1 MAFAMAHMRD
11 IDHRQ
16 WIVRKHCNHRAGG
29 HGRQRLPGQHGGQ
42 GAFQSAEIQNL
53 VHPRILITTQSR
65 LKLSP
70 GESDLSLL
78 RAIRREYVYLTTIA
92 RTLWLLRLVKPDA
105 TRSIVD
111 IVEAQARKR
120 PGNVAILCADQ
131 AMSYAQMDARANRY
145 ANWALASGIGRGTP
159 VALLMENRPDYICAW
174 LGLFKVGAQVALINT
189 NLLGETLAH
198 SIAISGAKHAIV
210 GAELAVQFLAA
221 PFAETPVLWLEGEGC
236 NLTAALATASDTSP
250 GKQARAGV
258 TLRDRAFFIYTS
270 GTTGLP
276 KAANFSHMR
285 MLFMMSGF
293 VGGLRPRAS
302 DRIYDPL
309 PLYHSTGGVCAVGLA
324 FFSGGALILKRKFS
338 VHEFWA
344 DVHRYGAT
352 MFEYIGELCR
362 YLLNAPPSPLE
373 KGHKIRAITGNGL
386 RPEIWRE
393 FQSRFA
399 IPRIVEF
406 YGATE
411 SNVSMLNYD
420 GTVGAVGRVPD
431 YLEWLLPSR
440 VVRFDV
446 EKEMPVRGS
455 DGLCIECAPDEVGEA
470 VGGMSKRAG
479 REFEGY
485 TNKADSAKKMLRDV
499 FEKGDVWFRTGDLM
513 RRDEHGYFY
522 FVDRIGDTFRWKGE
536 NVSTGEVGAVLAAA
550 PGIREANV
558 YGVSVPGME
567 GRAGMAA
574 LVVDGDFNLDAMPG
588 WLKIR
593 LAHYAW
599 PVFLR
604 LSPQLDVTGTFKQ
617 RKVDLVR
624 EGFDPAAITD
634 PLYVFD
640 AVSGRYEKLTTER
653 HAEILAGRFRL

>member
-1 MAFAMAHMRD
+1 MA
-11 IDHRQ
+11 
-16 WIVRKHCNHRAGG
+16 
-29 HGRQRLPGQHGGQ
+29 
-42 GAFQSAEIQNL
+42 
-53 VHPRILITTQSR
+53 
-65 LKLSP
+65 
-70 GESDLSLL
+70 LSLT

-111 IVEAQARKR
+111 IVEAQSKKR
-120 PGNVAILCADQ
+120 PRSPAILHRDQ
-131 AMSYAQMDARANRY
+131 VMSYAELDARANRY
-145 ANWALASGIGRGTP
+145 ANWAKAQGIGRGHC

-174 LGLFKVGAQVALINT
+174 LGMFKVGAQVALMNT
-189 NLLGETLAH
+189 NLVGAALSH
-198 SIAISGAKHAIV
+198 SIAMSGARHAIV
-210 GAELAVQFLAA
+210 GAELAKAFQTA
-221 PFAETPVLWLEGEGC
+221 PFETAPKLWIMGEGG
-236 NLTAALATASDTSP
+236 NLDAAIAAAADCSP

-258 TLRDRAFFIYTS
+258 TLKDRAFLIYTS

-293 VGGLRPRAS
+293 VGALRPRAT
-302 DRIYDPL
+302 DRIYNPL

-324 FFSGGALILKRKFS
+324 FFAGGALILKRKFS
-338 VHEFWA
+338 VHEFWS
-344 DVHRYGAT
+344 DIHRHGAT

-373 KGHKIRAITGNGL
+373 RGHKIRAITGNGL
-386 RPEIWRE
+386 RPEIWRQ
-393 FQSRFA
+393 FQDRFA

-440 VVRFDV
+440 IIRLDMDGQ
-446 EKEMPVRGS
+446 MPVRGE
-455 DGLCIECAPDEVGEA
+455 DGLCIECTPDEAGEA
-470 VGGMSKRAG
+470 VGGLSARAG

-485 TNKADSAKKMLRDV
+485 TNKADSEKKMLRDV
-499 FEKGDVWFRTGDLM
+499 FKRGDVWFRTGDLM
-513 RRDEHGYFY
+513 RRDEHGYFF

-536 NVSTGEVGAVLAAA
+536 NVSTGEVGEVLAAA

-558 YGVSVPGME
+558 YGVSVPGAE

-574 LVVDGDFNLDAMPG
+574 LVVDGDFNIDALPA
-588 WLKIR
+588 WLKSR
-593 LAHYAW
+593 LASYAR

-604 LSPQLDVTGTFKQ
+604 LSPRIDVTGTFKQ

-624 EGFDPAAITD
+624 EGFDPSAISD

-640 AVSGRYEKLTTER
+640 AENGRYERLTAAR
-653 HAEILAGRFRL
+653 YADIVAGNTRF

>member
-1 MAFAMAHMRD
+1 
-11 IDHRQ
+11 
-16 WIVRKHCNHRAGG
+16 VRGSSFDREKC
-29 HGRQRLPGQHGGQ
+29 
-42 GAFQSAEIQNL
+42 
-53 VHPRILITTQSR
+53 
-65 LKLSP
+65 
-70 GESDLSLL
+70 DLSLIS
-78 RAIRREYVYLTTIA
+78 AIRREYVYLASIA
-92 RTLWLLRLVKPDA
+92 RTLWLLRLVKPNA

-111 IVEAQARKR
+111 IVEAQAKKR
-120 PGNVAILCADQ
+120 PRNIAILYHDQ
-131 AMSYAQMDARANRY
+131 AMSYAELDARANRY
-145 ANWALASGIGRGTP
+145 ANWALSAGIGRGTP

-189 NLLGETLAH
+189 NLLGEALAH
-198 SIAISGAKHAIV
+198 SIAISGTRHAIV

-221 PFAETPVLWLEGEGC
+221 PFAETPALWLEGDGC
-236 NLTAALATASDTSP
+236 NLTAALAAASDQP
-250 GKQARAGV
+250 PDKAARAGV
-258 TLRDRAFFIYTS
+258 TLRTRAFFIYTS

-293 VGGLRPRAS
+293 VGALRPRPS

-338 VHEFWA
+338 VHEFWD

-362 YLLNAPPSPLE
+362 YLLNAPPVALE
-373 KGHKIRAITGNGL
+373 HGHSIRAITGNGL
-386 RPEIWRE
+386 RPEIWRD
-393 FQSRFA
+393 FQARFA

-440 VVRFDV
+440 IVRFDV
-446 EKEMPVRGS
+446 EKEMPVRGP

-470 VGGMSKRAG
+470 VGGMSTRAG

-485 TNKADSAKKMLRDV
+485 TNRADSDKKMLRDV
-499 FEKGDVWFRTGDLM
+499 FRKGDTWFRTGDLM

-536 NVSTGEVGAVLAAA
+536 NVSTGEVGAALAAA

-574 LVVDGDFNLDAMPG
+574 LVVDGDFKLDALPG
-588 WLKIR
+588 WLKLR
-593 LAHYAW
+593 LAPYAR
-599 PVFLR
+599 PIFLR
-604 LSPQLDVTGTFKQ
+604 LSPQIDVTGTFKQ

-624 EGFDPAAITD
+624 EGFDPAAIAD
-634 PLYVFD
+634 PLYFFD
-640 AVSGRYEKLTTER
+640 AENGRYERLTAER
-653 HAEILAGRFRL
+653 HADILEGRVKL

>member
-1 MAFAMAHMRD
+1 MA
-11 IDHRQ
+11 
-16 WIVRKHCNHRAGG
+16 
-29 HGRQRLPGQHGGQ
+29 
-42 GAFQSAEIQNL
+42 
-53 VHPRILITTQSR
+53 
-65 LKLSP
+65 
-70 GESDLSLL
+70 LSLG
-78 RAIRREYVYLTTIA
+78 RAIRREYVYLTAIA
-92 RTLWLLRLVKPDA
+92 RTLWLLRRVKPDA

-111 IVEAQARKR
+111 IVETQARKR
-120 PGNVAILCADQ
+120 PTRIAILYLDQ
-131 AMSYAQMDARANRY
+131 AMTYAELDARANRY
-145 ANWALASGIGRGTP
+145 ANWARAQGIGRGDP

-174 LGLFKVGAQVALINT
+174 LGMFKVGAQVALINT
-189 NLLGETLAH
+189 NLMGAALSQ
-198 SIAISGAKHAIV
+198 SIAMAGARHAIV
-210 GAELAVQFLAA
+210 GAELAANFKAA
-221 PFAETPVLWLEGEGC
+221 PFEAAPILWVEGEDG
-236 NLTAALATASDTSP
+236 NLSAALAQASDLSP

-258 TLRDRAFFIYTS
+258 TLKDRAFFIYTS
-270 GTTGLP
+270 GTTGMP

-293 VGGLRPRAS
+293 VGALGPRPN

-338 VHEFWA
+338 VHEFWN
-344 DVHRYGAT
+344 DVHCHGAT

-373 KGHKIRAITGNGL
+373 RGHKIRAVTGNGL

-411 SNVSMLNYD
+411 GNVSMLNYD

-446 EKEMPVRGS
+446 EKEMPVRRA
-455 DGLCIECAPDEVGEA
+455 DGLCIECGPDEAGEA
-470 VGGMSKRAG
+470 LGGISTRAG

-485 TNKADSAKKMLRDV
+485 TNRADSDKKMLRDV
-499 FEKGDVWFRTGDLM
+499 FKKGDVWFRTGDLM

-536 NVSTGEVGAVLAAA
+536 NVSTGEVGEVLAAA
-550 PGIREANV
+550 TGIREANV
-558 YGVSVPGME
+558 YGVAVPGAE

-574 LVVDGDFNLDAMPG
+574 LVVDGDFDLDSLPVL
-588 WLKIR
+588 LKAR
-593 LAHYAW
+593 LASYAR

-604 LSPQLDVTGTFKQ
+604 LSPRIDVTGTFKQ

-624 EGFDPAAITD
+624 EGFDPASIAD
-634 PLYVFD
+634 PLYYFD
-640 AVSGRYEKLTTER
+640 ADSGRYERLTAERYAQIVEGRAKL
-653 HAEILAGRFRL
+653 

>member
-1 MAFAMAHMRD
+1 
-11 IDHRQ
+11 
-16 WIVRKHCNHRAGG
+16 
-29 HGRQRLPGQHGGQ
+29 
-42 GAFQSAEIQNL
+42 
-53 VHPRILITTQSR
+53 
-65 LKLSP
+65 
-70 GESDLSLL
+70 LSLVS
-78 RAIRREYVYLTTIA
+78 AIKREAIYLGSIA
-92 RTLWLLRLVKPDA
+92 RTLWLLRLVKPHA

-120 PGNVAILCADQ
+120 PGNVAIYCLDQ
-131 AMSYAQMDARANRY
+131 AMTYAQLDARANRY
-145 ANWALASGIGRGTP
+145 ANWALAQGIGRGTP
-159 VALLMENRPDYICAW
+159 VALLMENRPDYISAW

-189 NLLGETLAH
+189 NLVGEALSH
-198 SIAISGAKHAIV
+198 SINVSGARHAIV
-210 GAELAVQFLAA
+210 GAELVRNFLDAPFTAPPMLWVEGVDPLSGSDGNLSTALAA
-221 PFAETPVLWLEGEGC
+221 APEA
-236 NLTAALATASDTSP
+236 SP
-250 GKQARAGV
+250 GKAARAGV
-258 TLRDRAFFIYTS
+258 TLKDRAFFIYTS

-293 VGGLRPRAS
+293 VGALRPRET

-309 PLYHSTGGVCAVGLA
+309 PLYHSTGGVCAVGMA

-338 VHEFWA
+338 VHEFWS
-344 DVHRYGAT
+344 DVHQYGAT

-373 KGHKIRAITGNGL
+373 RGHKIRAITGNGL

-393 FQSRFA
+393 FQTRFA

-440 VVRFDV
+440 IVRFDV
-446 EKEMPVRGS
+446 EKEVPVRGP
-455 DGLCIECAPDEVGEA
+455 DGLCIECGPDEVGEA
-470 VGGMSKRAG
+470 VGGISKRAG

-485 TNKADSAKKMLRDV
+485 TNRAESDKKMLRDV
-499 FEKGDVWFRTGDLM
+499 FRRGDLWFRTGDLM
-513 RRDEHGYFY
+513 RRDAHGYFY

-536 NVSTGEVGAVLAAA
+536 NVSTGEVGEVLAAA
-550 PGIREANV
+550 PGILEANV
-558 YGVSVPGME
+558 YGVTIPGLD
-567 GRAGMAA
+567 GRAGMAS
-574 LVVDGDFNLDAMPG
+574 LVVDEKFRLDLLPDR
-588 WLKIR
+588 LSHR
-593 LAHYAW
+593 LAPYAR

-604 LSPQLDVTGTFKQ
+604 LSPRIDVTGTFKQ

-624 EGFDPAAITD
+624 QGFDPSSIAD
-634 PLYVFD
+634 PLYVLD
-640 AVSGRYEKLTTER
+640 HNSGAYERLNPQRY
-653 HAEILAGRFRL
+653 ADIIAGRVKF

>member
-1 MAFAMAHMRD
+1 
-11 IDHRQ
+11 
-16 WIVRKHCNHRAGG
+16 
-29 HGRQRLPGQHGGQ
+29 
-42 GAFQSAEIQNL
+42 
-53 VHPRILITTQSR
+53 
-65 LKLSP
+65 
-70 GESDLSLL
+70 
-78 RAIRREYVYLTTIA
+78 
-92 RTLWLLRLVKPDA
+92 
-105 TRSIVD
+105 
-111 IVEAQARKR
+111 
-120 PGNVAILCADQ
+120 
-131 AMSYAQMDARANRY
+131 
-145 ANWALASGIGRGTP
+145 

-174 LGLFKVGAQVALINT
+174 LGMFKVGAQVALMNT
-189 NLLGETLAH
+189 NLVGAALSH
-198 SIAISGAKHAIV
+198 SIAMSGAEHAIV
-210 GAELAVQFLAA
+210 GAELAEVFQTA
-221 PFAETPVLWLEGEGC
+221 PFETAPKLWVLGEGG
-236 NLTAALATASDTSP
+236 NLDAALAAASDRPP
-250 GKQARAGV
+250 GRQARASV
-258 TLRDRAFFIYTS
+258 RLKDRAFLIYTS

-293 VGGLRPRAS
+293 VGALRPRAT
-302 DRIYDPL
+302 DRIYNPL

-338 VHEFWA
+338 VHEFWS
-344 DVHRYGAT
+344 DIHRHGAT

-373 KGHKIRAITGNGL
+373 RGHKIRAITGNGL

-393 FQSRFA
+393 FQDRFA

-440 VVRFDV
+440 VIRFDV
-446 EKEMPVRGS
+446 DGQMAVRGP
-455 DGLCIECAPDEVGEA
+455 DGLCIECAPDEAGEA
-470 VGGMSKRAG
+470 VGGLSARAG

-485 TNKADSAKKMLRDV
+485 TNKADSENKMLRDV
-499 FEKGDVWFRTGDLM
+499 FRRGDVWFRTGDLM

-536 NVSTGEVGAVLAAA
+536 NVSTGEVGEVLAAA

-558 YGVSVPGME
+558 YGVAVPGTE

-574 LVVDGDFNLDAMPG
+574 LVVDGDFNLDALPV
-588 WLKIR
+588 WLKAR
-593 LAHYAW
+593 LASYAR
-599 PVFLR
+599 PIFLR
-604 LSPQLDVTGTFKQ
+604 LSPRIDVTGTFKQ

-624 EGFDPAAITD
+624 EGFDPAAIPD

-640 AVSGRYEKLTTER
+640 AESGRYERLTAAR
-653 HAEILAGRFRL
+653 YADIVAGNTRF

>member
-1 MAFAMAHMRD
+1 
-11 IDHRQ
+11 
-16 WIVRKHCNHRAGG
+16 
-29 HGRQRLPGQHGGQ
+29 
-42 GAFQSAEIQNL
+42 
-53 VHPRILITTQSR
+53 
-65 LKLSP
+65 
-70 GESDLSLL
+70 LSLAS
-78 RAIRREYVYLTTIA
+78 AIRRETVYLSRIL
-92 RTLWLLRLVKPDA
+92 RTLWLLRLVKPNA

-111 IVEAQARKR
+111 IVEEQARR
-120 PGNVAILCADQ
+120 NPGNIAIRYLDQ
-131 AMSYAQMDARANRY
+131 TLSYADVDAHANRY
-145 ANWALASGIGRGTP
+145 ANWALGQGIGRGDC

-189 NLLGETLAH
+189 NLMGTALIH
-198 SIAISGAKHAIV
+198 SISISGARHAIV
-210 GAELAVQFLAA
+210 GAELESNFRDA
-221 PFAETPVLWLEGEGC
+221 PFERAPALWVNGDGGNLSAA
-236 NLTAALATASDTSP
+236 LTATSDASPD
-250 GKQARAGV
+250 KQTRAGV
-258 TLRDRAFFIYTS
+258 TLKDRAFFIYTS

-293 VGGLRPRAS
+293 VGAISPKAS
-302 DRIYDPL
+302 DRIYNPL

-324 FFSGGALILKRKFS
+324 FFSGGSLILKRRFS

-344 DVHRYGAT
+344 DIHLYGAT

-373 KGHKIRAITGNGL
+373 RGHKVRVITGNGL
-386 RPEIWRE
+386 RPEIWPE

-446 EKEMPVRGS
+446 EKEMPVRGP
-455 DGLCIECAPDEVGEA
+455 DGLCIECGPDEVGETL
-470 VGGMSKRAG
+470 GGISTRAG

-485 TNKADSAKKMLRDV
+485 TNRADSDKKMLHDV
-499 FEKGDVWFRTGDLM
+499 FKKGDVWFRTGDLM

-536 NVSTGEVGAVLAAA
+536 NVSTGEVGEALLAV

-574 LVVDGDFNLDAMPG
+574 LVVDGDFSLQDLPAR
-588 WLKIR
+588 LKTR
-593 LAHYAW
+593 LAAYAR
-599 PVFLR
+599 PIFLR
-604 LSPQLDVTGTFKQ
+604 LSSQIDVTGTFKQ

-624 EGFDPAAITD
+624 EGFDPAAIGD
-634 PLYVFD
+634 PLYFLD
-640 AVSGRYEKLTTER
+640 AAEGRYERLTPAR
-653 HAEILAGRFRL
+653 YADILAGQVRF

>member
-1 MAFAMAHMRD
+1 MRRRRRSPPRPDLQDEFRIAIARGHAFNSMAFAMAHVRN

-16 WIVRKHCNHRAGG
+16 RIVRKHRHRRTGR
-29 HGRQRLPGQHGGQ
+29 HGRQRFPGQHRGQ
-42 GAFQSAEIQNL
+42 GTFQSAKIQNL

-65 LKLSP
+65 LKLCA
-70 GESDLSLL
+70 GESALSLL

-120 PGNVAILCADQ
+120 PESIAILSVGK
-131 AMSYAQMDARANRY
+131 AMTYAQMDARANRY
-145 ANWALASGIGRGTP
+145 ANWALANGIGRGTP

-198 SIAISGAKHAIV
+198 SIAISGTKHAIV
-210 GAELAVQFLAA
+210 GSELAAQFLAA
-221 PFAETPVLWLEGEGC
+221 PFAETPALWLEGEGC
-236 NLTAALATASDTSP
+236 NLTQALAKASDTSP

-258 TLRDRAFFIYTS
+258 TLKDRAFFIFTS

-293 VGGLRPRAS
+293 VGALRPRET

-324 FFSGGALILKRKFS
+324 FFSGGTLILKRRFS
-338 VHEFWA
+338 VHDFWS
-344 DVHRYGAT
+344 DVHKYDAT

-362 YLLNAPPSPLE
+362 YLLNAPPTPLE
-373 KGHKIRAITGNGL
+373 RGHKIRAITGNGL
-386 RPEIWRE
+386 RPEIWQE
-393 FQSRFA
+393 FQTRFA

-411 SNVSMLNYD
+411 SNVAMLNYD

-431 YLEWLLPSR
+431 YLEWLLPAR
-440 VVRFDV
+440 VIRFDV
-446 EKEMPVRGS
+446 ETEMPVRGG
-455 DGLCIECAPDEVGEA
+455 DGLCIECGPQEVGEC

-485 TNKADSAKKMLRDV
+485 TNRADSDRKMLRDV
-499 FEKGDVWFRTGDLM
+499 FRKGDTWFRTGDLM

-536 NVSTGEVGAVLAAA
+536 NVATSEVAAA
-550 PGIREANV
+550 LGREAGIKEANV
-558 YGVSVPGME
+558 YGVHVPGSE

-574 LVVDGDFNLDAMPG
+574 LVVDAAFDVT
-588 WLKIR
+588 R
-593 LAHYAW
+593 LAAHLKTRLPPYAR
-599 PVFLR
+599 PIFLR
-604 LSPQLDVTGTFKQ
+604 LTPALDVTGTFK
-617 RKVDLVR
+617 
-624 EGFDPAAITD
+624 
-634 PLYVFD
+634 
-640 AVSGRYEKLTTER
+640 
-653 HAEILAGRFRL
+653 

>member
-1 MAFAMAHMRD
+1 M
-11 IDHRQ
+11 
-16 WIVRKHCNHRAGG
+16 
-29 HGRQRLPGQHGGQ
+29 
-42 GAFQSAEIQNL
+42 
-53 VHPRILITTQSR
+53 
-65 LKLSP
+65 
-70 GESDLSLL
+70 SLTG
-78 RAIRREYVYLTTIA
+78 AIRREYVYLTSIA
-92 RTLWLLRLVKPDA
+92 RTLWLLRLVKPNA

-111 IVEAQARKR
+111 IVEAQARRR
-120 PGNVAILCADQ
+120 PRNIAILYQDQ
-131 AMSYAQMDARANRY
+131 AMSYVELDARANRY
-145 ANWALASGIGRGTP
+145 ANWALSAGIGRGTP

-189 NLLGETLAH
+189 NLLGSALAH
-198 SIAISGAKHAIV
+198 SIAISGTKHAIV

-221 PFAETPVLWLEGEGC
+221 PFAETPALWLEGEGC
-236 NLTAALATASDTSP
+236 NLTAALAAASDKSP

-258 TLRDRAFFIYTS
+258 TLKNRAFFIYTS

-293 VGGLRPRAS
+293 VGGLGPRAS

-338 VHEFWA
+338 VHEFWD

-362 YLLNAPPSPLE
+362 YLLNAPPTPLE
-373 KGHKIRAITGNGL
+373 RGHKIRVITGNGL

-440 VVRFDV
+440 IVRFDV
-446 EKEMPVRGS
+446 EKEMPVRGKG
-455 DGLCIECAPDEVGEA
+455 GLCIECVPGEVGEA
-470 VGGMSKRAG
+470 VGGMSTRAG

-485 TNKADSAKKMLRDV
+485 TAKADSDKKMLRDV
-499 FEKGDVWFRTGDLM
+499 FKKGDVWFRTGDLM
-513 RRDEHGYFY
+513 RRDAHGYFY

-536 NVSTGEVGAVLAAA
+536 NVSTGEVGEVLAAA

-558 YGVSVPGME
+558 YGVSVPGAE

-574 LVVDGDFNLDAMPG
+574 LVVDDDFKLDALPG
-588 WLKIR
+588 WLKMR
-593 LAHYAW
+593 LAPYAR

-604 LSPQLDVTGTFKQ
+604 LSPQIDVTGTFKQ

-624 EGFDPAAITD
+624 EGFDPSTISD
-634 PLYVFD
+634 PLYVLD
-640 AVSGRYEKLTTER
+640 SDNGRYQRLTRELYG
-653 HAEILAGRFRL
+653 AILDGGLRL